1 MSQQLN
7 ENLFGKAT
15 WCLLVFAGVA
25 LSTITFFILDEGA
38 QTIFAESDLKSAP
51 VPTCENGLCY
61 TSDAQGN
68 FENIFVQQGEDL
80 SLINKV
86 SQIEDFTNLKLVKNL
101 PNKELKQYG
110 NKVSLFAEKDSFI
123 REGIQ
128 NSNEGSNPVLK
139 IMGTGPTNN
148 RAMVSFNHAD
158 ILDVI
163 QDRTISSAT
172 LKLYIEGNNQN
183 WGDGQLIN
191 IHKIESKWQ
200 EGTGFNHNSGIFFNP
215 SDGVSWDC
223 PVNSNCNDKWNG
235 GLFEQVPTG
244 SVWISNQVEDY
255 WIKIDVTKDILE
267 YQKVDENFG
276 WIIMKSEEDSNG
288 QINIASRE
296 SQSHI
301 PELVLVFS
309 DE

>member
-1 MSQQLN
+1 MSQLAN
-7 ENLFGKAT
+7 ENLFGK
-15 WCLLVFAGVA
+15 WILGLLVVAGIA
-25 LSTITFFILDEGA
+25 FSAGAFFMLDEGT
-38 QTIFAESDLKSAP
+38 QTIFVESEVKSATIP
-51 VPTCENGLCY
+51 ICENGLCY
-61 TSDAQGN
+61 TNDAQDN
-68 FENIFVQQGEDL
+68 FENIFVQQGADL
-80 SLINKV
+80 SLANQV
-86 SQIEDFTNLKLVKNL
+86 SQNEDFSNLKLVKNL
-101 PNKELKQYG
+101 PSKELKQSG

-128 NSNEGSNPVLK
+128 NDNEGSNHVLK

-148 RAMVSFNHAD
+148 RAIVSFNQAD
-158 ILDVI
+158 ILDVT
-163 QDRTISSAT
+163 QGMTLESAT

-191 IHKIESKWQ
+191 IHSLETNWQ
-200 EGTGFNHNSGIFFNP
+200 EGTGMNHNTGIFFN
-215 SDGVSWDC
+215 SGEGVTWDC
-223 PVNSNCNDKWNG
+223 PVNSNCNDEWNG
-235 GLFEQVPTG
+235 GIYNQVPTD

-255 WIKIDVTKDILE
+255 WIKIDVTKDILD
-267 YQKVDENFG
+267 YQLAEESFG
-276 WIIMKSEEDSNG
+276 WIIMKNDEDSNG